1 MYNESSNLS
10 MKIVQG
16 KRRTQLFL
24 QTDSAIYLRSANLK
38 HFVEDEQHVTRLYKY
53 SVLIFMQKG
62 TLRFRE
68 NGIEVELCEGE
79 YYIQRAGLLQEG
91 LPIVDV
97 PTYFYVE
104 FSGGQFS
111 DSAYGIPLRGK
122 FRNQKLQPLMDAI
135 AQSYKLHTANPFL
148 LNSYM
153 YRIFSEL
160 AESTAAYSN
169 TADFLTVVRRYIAS
183 EYSSQITVQ
192 GLAKKF
198 GYHED
203 YLARMFR
210 AKYGVSIYQW
220 LISVRIEH
228 AAWLIRNTGM
238 KLSDIATSVGYRDQS
253 TFYRAFE
260 RLNGISPKAYR
271 EQMNDHD

>member
-38 HFVEDEQHVTRLYKY
+38 HFVEGEQHVTRLYKY

-91 LPIVDV
+91 LPIVDA